1 MSRSNSPSTSIS
13 NIHPPR
19 QHPVMSHALLL
30 TTLAPA
36 DALQATWSF
45 LVKGGFFMIPLSLCS
60 VIGITAILYK
70 FLSLTRSRIL
80 PATLVRE
87 VEAFEHR
94 SAENSS
100 EAIVRQFQAG
110 QSTLA
115 RLCAVAIKNRG
126 KNVVEITQAV
136 ESAAREEAVQLHSGI
151 GVLDVLVTVAPL
163 LGLLGSASGLVVI
176 FEGLGETTDH
186 VLVAHGIAVALHT
199 TIFGIVTAVV
209 CVVAHSYF
217 IRRIEK
223 LTVRLENLLGDFV
236 HACQSRPAP
245 PL

>member
-1 MSRSNSPSTSIS
+1 MSPTLPLAVLSPAAAFQT
-13 NIHPPR
+13 
-19 QHPVMSHALLL
+19 
-30 TTLAPA
+30 
-36 DALQATWSF
+36 TWSF

-60 VIGITAILYK
+60 VIGMMAIVYK
-70 FLSLTRSRIL
+70 FLSLSRSRVIPDAL
-80 PATLVRE
+80 ARD
-87 VEAFEHR
+87 VEGFEH
-94 SAENSS
+94 SIAENKSG
-100 EAIVRQFQAG
+100 AIVRQFQEG

-126 KNVVEITQAV
+126 KDLAEITQAV
-136 ESAAREEAVQLHSGI
+136 ESSAREESVHLHSGI

-223 LTVRLENLLGDFV
+223 FTVRLESMLGDFV
-236 HACQSRPAP
+236 HACQSRPTP

>member
-1 MSRSNSPSTSIS
+1 
-13 NIHPPR
+13 
-19 QHPVMSHALLL
+19 MSHALLL
-30 TTLAPA
+30 ATFSPA
-36 DALQATWSF
+36 AAVQATWSF
-45 LVKGGFFMIPLSLCS
+45 LVRGGFFMIPLSFCS
-60 VIGITAILYK
+60 IVGIMAILYK
-70 FLSLTRSRIL
+70 FLSLSRSRVSPQGL
-80 PATLVRE
+80 ARE

-94 SAENSS
+94 IAENQVD
-100 EAIVRQFQAG
+100 AIVRQFQEG

-126 KNVVEITQAV
+126 KGLAEITQAV
-136 ESAAREEAVQLHSGI
+136 ESSAREESVHLHSGI
-151 GVLDVLVTVAPL
+151 AVLDVLVTVAPL

-223 LTVRLENLLGDFV
+223 FTVRLESLLGDFA
-236 HACQSRPAP
+236 HACQSRPVP

>member
-1 MSRSNSPSTSIS
+1 
-13 NIHPPR
+13 
-19 QHPVMSHALLL
+19 MSHALLL
-30 TTLAPA
+30 ATFSPA
-36 DALQATWSF
+36 AAVQATWSF
-45 LVKGGFFMIPLSLCS
+45 LVRGGFFMIPLSFCS
-60 VIGITAILYK
+60 IVGIMAILYK
-70 FLSLTRSRIL
+70 FLSLSRSRVIPQGL
-80 PATLVRE
+80 ARE

-94 SAENSS
+94 IAENQVD
-100 EAIVRQFQAG
+100 AIVRQFQEG

-126 KNVVEITQAV
+126 KGLAEITQAV
-136 ESAAREEAVQLHSGI
+136 ESSAREESVHLHSGI
-151 GVLDVLVTVAPL
+151 AVLDVLVTVAPL

-223 LTVRLENLLGDFV
+223 FTVRLESLLGDFA
-236 HACQSRPAP
+236 HACQSRPVP

>member
-1 MSRSNSPSTSIS
+1 
-13 NIHPPR
+13 
-19 QHPVMSHALLL
+19 
-30 TTLAPA
+30 
-36 DALQATWSF
+36 
-45 LVKGGFFMIPLSLCS
+45 MIPLSFCS
-60 VIGITAILYK
+60 IVGIMAILYK
-70 FLSLTRSRIL
+70 FLSLSRSRVIPQGL
-80 PATLVRE
+80 ARE

-94 SAENSS
+94 IAENQVD
-100 EAIVRQFQAG
+100 AIVRQFQEG

-126 KNVVEITQAV
+126 KGLAEITQAV
-136 ESAAREEAVQLHSGI
+136 ESSAREESVHLHSGI
-151 GVLDVLVTVAPL
+151 AVLDVLVTVAPL

-223 LTVRLENLLGDFV
+223 FTVRLESLLGDFA
-236 HACQSRPAP
+236 HACQSRPVP

>member
-1 MSRSNSPSTSIS
+1 
-13 NIHPPR
+13 
-19 QHPVMSHALLL
+19 MSHALLL
-30 TTLAPA
+30 ATPAPA
-36 DALQATWSF
+36 AAFQATWSF
-45 LVKGGFFMIPLSLCS
+45 LIKGGFFMIPLALCS
-60 VIGITAILYK
+60 VIGITVILYK
-70 FLSLTRSRIL
+70 FLSLTRNRVL
-80 PATLVRE
+80 PAGLTRD

-94 SAENSS
+94 RAENTTDT
-100 EAIVRQFQAG
+100 IVRQFQAG

-115 RLCAVAIKNRG
+115 RLCAVAIKNRAKG
-126 KNVVEITQAV
+126 VAEMTQAV
-136 ESAAREEAVQLHSGI
+136 ESAAREEAVHLHSGI
-151 GVLDVLVTVAPL
+151 AVLDVLVTVAPL

-223 LTVRLENLLGDFV
+223 LTVRLESLLGDFV

>member
-1 MSRSNSPSTSIS
+1 
-13 NIHPPR
+13 
-19 QHPVMSHALLL
+19 MSHALLL
-30 TTLAPA
+30 ATTAPA
-36 DALQATWSF
+36 AAFQATWAF
-45 LVKGGFFMIPLSLCS
+45 LVKGGFFMIPLAFCS
-60 VIGITAILYK
+60 VVGIMVILYK
-70 FLSLTRSRIL
+70 FLSLARKRVL
-80 PATLVRE
+80 PAALVRD

-94 SAENSS
+94 LAENT
-100 EAIVRQFQAG
+100 ADIIVRQFQVG

-126 KNVVEITQAV
+126 KGVAEITQAV
-136 ESAAREEAVQLHSGI
+136 ESAAREEAVYLHSGI
-151 GVLDVLVTVAPL
+151 SVLDVLVTVAPL

-223 LTVRLENLLGDFV
+223 LTVRLESLLGDFV
-236 HACQSRPAP
+236 HACQSRPTP

>member
-1 MSRSNSPSTSIS
+1 
-13 NIHPPR
+13 
-19 QHPVMSHALLL
+19 MSHAFLLA
-30 TTLAPA
+30 TFSPA
-36 DALQATWSF
+36 AAVQATWSF
-45 LVKGGFFMIPLSLCS
+45 LVRGGFFMIPLSFCS
-60 VIGITAILYK
+60 IVGIMAILYK
-70 FLSLTRSRIL
+70 FLSLSRSRVIPQGL
-80 PATLVRE
+80 ARE

-94 SAENSS
+94 IAENQVD
-100 EAIVRQFQAG
+100 AIVRQFQEG

-126 KNVVEITQAV
+126 KGLAEITQAV
-136 ESAAREEAVQLHSGI
+136 ESSAREESVHLHSGI
-151 GVLDVLVTVAPL
+151 AVLDVLVTVAPL

-223 LTVRLENLLGDFV
+223 FTVRLESLLGDFA
-236 HACQSRPAP
+236 HACQSRPVP

>member
-1 MSRSNSPSTSIS
+1 MFHVP
-13 NIHPPR
+13 
-19 QHPVMSHALLL
+19 LL
-30 TTLAPA
+30 TSLAPA
-36 DALQATWSF
+36 DAAADAFQATWAF

-60 VIGITAILYK
+60 VIGIMAILYK
-70 FLSLTRSRIL
+70 FLSLTRNRVI
-80 PATLVRE
+80 PAALARD
-87 VEAFEHR
+87 VEAFEHLL
-94 SAENSS
+94 AENR
-100 EAIVRQFQAG
+100 ADDVVRQFQTG

-115 RLCAVAIKNRG
+115 RLCAVAIKNRD
-126 KNVVEITQAV
+126 KDVAEITQCV
-136 ESAAREEAVQLHSGI
+136 ESAAREEAVSLHSGI
-151 GVLDVLVTVAPL
+151 SVLDVLVTVAPL
-163 LGLLGSASGLVVI
+163 LGLLGSTSGLVVI

-223 LTVRLENLLGDFV
+223 LTVRLESLLGSFV
-236 HACQSRPAP
+236 HACISRPAA

>member
-1 MSRSNSPSTSIS
+1 MSCS
-13 NIHPPR
+13 
-19 QHPVMSHALLL
+19 LLL
-30 TTLAPA
+30 ATLSPA
-36 DALQATWSF
+36 AALDATWSF
-45 LVKGGFFMIPLSLCS
+45 LVRGGFFMIPLSICS
-60 VIGITAILYK
+60 IVGMMAILYK
-70 FLSLTRSRIL
+70 VLSLSRSRVIPQAL
-80 PATLVRE
+80 ARD

-94 SAENSS
+94 LTENNSD
-100 EAIVRQFQAG
+100 AIVRQFQEG

-126 KNVVEITQAV
+126 KGLAEITQAV
-136 ESAAREEAVQLHSGI
+136 ESSAREESVHLHSGI

-217 IRRIEK
+217 VRRIEK
-223 LTVRLENLLGDFV
+223 FTVRLESLLGDFV
-236 HACQSRPAP
+236 NACHSRPASP
-245 PL
+245 SL

>member
-1 MSRSNSPSTSIS
+1 
-13 NIHPPR
+13 
-19 QHPVMSHALLL
+19 MSHTPLL
-30 TTLAPA
+30 TSLIPA
-36 DALQATWSF
+36 TTAAFQATWAF

-60 VIGITAILYK
+60 VIGIMVILYK
-70 FLSLTRSRIL
+70 FLSLTRERVV
-80 PATLVRE
+80 PAALLRE

-94 SAENSS
+94 LSENN
-100 EAIVRQFQAG
+100 ADAVVRQFQAG
-110 QSTLA
+110 NSTLA
-115 RLCAVAIKNRG
+115 RLCAVAIKNRN
-126 KNVVEITQAV
+126 KPVAEITQCV
-136 ESAAREEAVQLHSGI
+136 ESAAREEAVHLHSGI

-223 LTVRLENLLGDFV
+223 FTVRLESLLGGFV
-236 HACQSRPAP
+236 HACVSRSAP
-245 PL
+245 LL

>member
-1 MSRSNSPSTSIS
+1 
-13 NIHPPR
+13 
-19 QHPVMSHALLL
+19 MSHALLL
-30 TTLAPA
+30 ATFSPA
-36 DALQATWSF
+36 AAVQATWSF
-45 LVKGGFFMIPLSLCS
+45 LVRGGFFMIPLSFCS
-60 VIGITAILYK
+60 IVGIMAILYK
-70 FLSLTRSRIL
+70 FLSLSRSRVIPQGL
-80 PATLVRE
+80 ARE

-94 SAENSS
+94 IAENQVD
-100 EAIVRQFQAG
+100 AIVRQFQEG

-126 KNVVEITQAV
+126 KGLAEITQAV
-136 ESAAREEAVQLHSGI
+136 ESSAREESVHLHSGI
-151 GVLDVLVTVAPL
+151 AVLDVLVTVAPL

-199 TIFGIVTAVV
+199 TIFGIVMAVV

-223 LTVRLENLLGDFV
+223 FTVRLESLLGDFA
-236 HACQSRPAP
+236 HACQSRPVP